1 MVVGSSSCLDE
12 TGRETP
18 DSVQEAFDRIELA
31 AREPD
36 LKTRA
41 TFVRAD
47 GAREAPIARAF
58 ACRIKYMINER
69 MTVAITRHAACVIAC
84 VYMTQS

>member
-18 DSVQEAFDRIELA
+18 DSVQEALDRIELA
-31 AREPD
+31 AQEPN

-41 TFVRAD
+41 TFVHAD
-47 GAREAPIARAF
+47 GAREAPTTSAF
-58 ACRIKYMINER
+58 VRKIKYMINGR
-69 MTVAITRHAACVIAC
+69 MTLAIARHAACVIPC